1 MAEPEFFP
9 APAGLS
15 VADVAS
21 RVGGRLIRGASDH
34 LVRGVAPLDGADRSD
49 ITFIDNPKYL
59 PLLAK
64 TRAGAVLCAAKFA
77 ARVPEECAVIEVAAP
92 YRAFATVVGALYPG
106 ALRPPG
112 IVGGTGISDRAVV
125 DPAARLE
132 PGVVVEAGAVIG
144 PHAEIGAGTVVA
156 ATAVIGSH
164 VRIGRDGYVGS
175 GATIQHAL
183 VGDRVIIHPGVRVGQ
198 DGFGFAMGPGGHQKV
213 PQVGRVIIQDDVE
226 IGANTTIDR
235 GANRDTVIGQGTKI
249 DNQVQIGH
257 NVVVGRHCVIVAH
270 AGISGSTVLE
280 DYVVLAGKVG
290 LSGHLR
296 IGRGAQVAGGSNVAD
311 DIPAGER
318 WVGTPAKPIREWMGE
333 MRALAGLGRD
343 RRRKAGPSSGED
355 AGQVDEEPKA

>member
-9 APAGLS
+9 VPAGLS
-15 VADVAS
+15 VSEVAA
-21 RVGGRLIRGASDH
+21 RVGGTLTRGEPSRL
-34 LVRGVAPLDGADRSD
+34 VTGVAPLDAADASD

-59 PLLAK
+59 NLLAE
-64 TRAGAVLCAAKFA
+64 TRAGTVICAAKFA
-77 ARVPEECAVIEVAAP
+77 ARVPEACAVIEAAAP
-92 YRAFATVVGALYPG
+92 YRAFATVVGLLYPD

-112 IVGGTGISDRAVV
+112 IVGGVGISPAAHI

-132 PGVVVEAGAVIG
+132 AGAVVEAGAVIG
-144 PHAEIGAGTVVA
+144 PHVEIGAGTVVA

-164 VRIGRDGYVGS
+164 VRIGRNGYVGS

-183 VGDRVIIHPGVRVGQ
+183 IGDRVIIHPGVRIGQ
-198 DGFGFAMGPGGHQKV
+198 DGFGFAMGPQGHQKV
-213 PQVGRVIIQDDVE
+213 PQVGRVVVQDDVE

-280 DYVVLAGKVG
+280 DYVVLAGKAG

-318 WVGTPAKPIREWMGE
+318 WVGTPAKPIRQWMGE
-333 MRALAGLGRD
+333 MRALATLGRD
-343 RRRKAGPSSGED
+343 RRAKAGPDAAGEQ
-355 AGQVDEEPKA
+355 GRDEEPKA

>member
-9 APAGLS
+9 APAGLT
-15 VADVAS
+15 VAAIAAG
-21 RVGGRLIRGASDH
+21 VGGRILRGVGGA
-34 LVRGVAPLDGADRSD
+34 VIRGVAPLDGAGPSD

-59 PLLAK
+59 PQLAE

-77 ARVPEECAVIEVAAP
+77 ARVPEPCVVIEAAAP
-92 YRAFATVVGALYPG
+92 YRAFATVVGLLYPA

-112 IVGGTGISDRAVV
+112 IVGGSGVSDRAVV

-144 PHAEIGAGTVVA
+144 PHVEIGSGTVVA
-156 ATAVIGSH
+156 ATAVIGAH

-175 GATIQHAL
+175 GATVQHAL
-183 VGDRVIIHPGVRVGQ
+183 VGDRVIIHPGVRIGQ

-213 PQVGRVIIQDDVE
+213 PQVGRVIVQDDVE

-249 DNQVQIGH
+249 DNQVQIDH

-270 AGISGSTVLE
+270 AGVSGSTVLE

-311 DIPAGER
+311 DIPAGEK

-333 MRALAGLGRD
+333 MRALAGLGRG
-343 RRRKAGPSSGED
+343 RRSKAGSDAAGD
-355 AGQVDEEPKA
+355 AGRADEEPKT

>member
-9 APAGLS
+9 FPAGLS
-15 VADVAS
+15 VSDIAA
-21 RVGGRLIRGASDH
+21 RVGGRLTRGEAGRH
-34 LVRGVAPLDGADRSD
+34 VRGVAPLDGASASD

-59 PLLAK
+59 NLLAD
-64 TRAGAVLCAAKFA
+64 TRAAAVICAAKFA
-77 ARVPEECAVIEVAAP
+77 ARVPEGCAVIEAAAP
-92 YRAFATVVGALYPG
+92 YRAFATVVGLLYPD

-112 IVGGTGISDRAVV
+112 IIGGQGISVAAHV
-125 DPAARLE
+125 DPSARLE
-132 PGVVVEAGAVIG
+132 AGVVVEAGAVIG
-144 PHAEIGAGTVVA
+144 PLAEIGSGTVVA

-175 GATIQHAL
+175 GATVQHAL
-183 VGDRVIIHPGVRVGQ
+183 IGDRVIIHPGVRIGQ
-198 DGFGFAMGPGGHQKV
+198 DGFGFAMGPQGHQKV
-213 PQVGRVIIQDDVE
+213 PQVGRVVVQDDVE

-270 AGISGSTVLE
+270 AGVSGSTVLE

-318 WVGTPAKPIREWMGE
+318 WVGTPAKPIRQWMGE
-333 MRALAGLGRD
+333 MRALTMLGRD
-343 RRRKAGPSSGED
+343 RRAKAGPD
-355 AGQVDEEPKA
+355 AATERGPDEEPKA

>member
-1 MAEPEFFP
+1 MAEPEFF
-9 APAGLS
+9 AVPAGLS
-15 VADVAS
+15 VAEVATA
-21 RVGGRLIRGASDH
+21 VGGHLRRGDADRV
-34 LVRGVAPLDGADRSD
+34 VRGVAPLDGAAASD

-59 PLLAK
+59 SALAD
-64 TRAGAVLCAAKFA
+64 TRAGAVICAAKFA
-77 ARVPEECAVIEVAAP
+77 ARVPPDCAVIEAAAP
-92 YRAFATVVGALYPG
+92 YRAFATVVGLLYPD

-112 IVGGTGISDRAVV
+112 IVGGTGIAPAAHV
-125 DPAARLE
+125 DARARLE
-132 PGVVVEAGAVIG
+132 DGVIVEAGAVIG
-144 PHAEIGAGTVVA
+144 PHAEIGAGTIVS

-164 VRIGRDGYVGS
+164 VRIGRGGYVGS
-175 GATIQHAL
+175 GSTIQHAL
-183 VGDRVIIHPGVRVGQ
+183 IGDRVIIHPGVRIGQ
-198 DGFGFAMGPGGHQKV
+198 DGFGFAMGPQGHQKV
-213 PQVGRVIIQDDVE
+213 PQVGRVVIQDDVE

-270 AGISGSTVLE
+270 AGVSGSTVLE

-318 WVGTPAKPIREWMGE
+318 WVGTPAKPIRQWMGE
-333 MRALAGLGRD
+333 MRALTGLGRE
-343 RRRKAGPSSGED
+343 RRAKSDPAAAAEGG
-355 AGQVDEEPKA
+355 VDEEPKA

>member
-9 APAGLS
+9 TPAGLS
-15 VADVAS
+15 VSDIVA
-21 RVGGRLIRGASDH
+21 RVGGRLVRGDPGH
-34 LVRGVAPLDGADRSD
+34 VIRGVAPLDGADASEV
-49 ITFIDNPKYL
+49 TFIDNPKYL
-59 PLLAK
+59 NLLD
-64 TRAGAVLCAAKFA
+64 TTSAGAVICAAKFV
-77 ARVPEECAVIEVAAP
+77 ARVPERCAVIEAAAP
-92 YRAFATVVGALYPG
+92 YRAFATVVGLLYPA

-112 IVGGTGISDRAVV
+112 IVGGTGIAPQAIV
-125 DPAARLE
+125 DPTARLE
-132 PGVVVEAGAVIG
+132 PGVTVEAGAVIG

-156 ATAVIGSH
+156 ATAGVGSH

-175 GATIQHAL
+175 GATVQHAL
-183 VGDRVIIHPGVRVGQ
+183 IGDRVIIHPGVRVGQ
-198 DGFGFAMGPGGHQKV
+198 DGFGFAMGPQGHQKV
-213 PQVGRVIIQDDVE
+213 PQVGRVVVQDDVE

-318 WVGTPAKPIREWMGE
+318 WVGTPARPIRQWMGE
-333 MRALAGLGRD
+333 MRAMTALGRE
-343 RRRKAGPSSGED
+343 RRSKGPDGTT
-355 AGQVDEEPKA
+355 GRGLDEEPKA